1 MTDLSMLV
9 YLKGKK
15 DGNFLDEIAE
25 VLAVPND
32 SDDVT
37 RKASFANAYAA
48 WLIGKG
54 KWDGFVKENEI
65 EL

>member
-1 MTDLSMLV
+1 MTDLSMMI
-9 YLKGKK
+9 YLKAKR
-15 DGNFLDEIAE
+15 DGNFLDEIAH
-25 VLAVPND
+25 VFAVPDDN
-32 SDDVT
+32 DDVA

-54 KWDGFVKENEI
+54 KWDQFVKENEI